1 MRDEISSHP
10 NVTTNG
16 DGEICVPYAIIRGNV
31 EPASKSLEPQ
41 IGEGSTSAAITRQV
55 EGVIRQFAITEH
67 KKTLSRTGVW

>member
-10 NVTTNG
+10 NATTNG
-16 DGEICVPYAIIRGNV
+16 EGEICVPYAIIRGNV

-41 IGEGSTSAAITRQV
+41 IGEGSTSLAIKKT

-67 KKTLSRTGVW
+67 KKTLSRTGFW